1 MKKVLLVLAAVF
13 CVATVSAKD
22 FASKMT
28 DFGKAVADQT
38 WTAGLRIGSGLQAD
52 AEWHYSDKAYV
63 EGRFGMSWLSSA
75 VCADFTALH
84 NWNVL
89 NMDWTPSVGDWFFD
103 AGAGVG
109 VGGREH
115 YCYVGAAG
123 CAKLGIKFN
132 KVPLRLSIDWTPIVG
147 AEVAYF
153 DMPAGLDGGVD
164 EGWGRAATRA
174 STERVHASDFWA
186 NGLANFGISCVYCF

>member
-38 WTAGLRIGSGLQAD
+38 WTAGLRLGSGLQAD

-153 DMPAGLDGGVD
+153 DLPSYDD
-164 EGWGRAATRA
+164 EGIGRAATRA
-174 STERVHASDFWA
+174 NTERVHASDFWA